1 MRTLTILLLLGLLA
15 AAPAAQ
21 EVDSTLDNNTAFFE
35 GKNVSYVITPP
46 DGFLMVMDEAIADG
60 YSFAFIP
67 KDEAYDS
74 ATVRIGIHI
83 FRIKDELK
91 SNFSIDQ
98 VISED
103 TAGLREHFGETIVI
117 GEVDS
122 VVTKSGFAVRNFFLN
137 DTTVF
142 IPNVMMSYLH
152 GGSEILIFDLS
163 IMIDYPRFMAEQVY
177 MECLEQIK
185 VLVKGTLEVG

>member
-1 MRTLTILLLLGLLA
+1 MRTLIIFLLLGFLA
-15 AAPAAQ
+15 TAATAQ
-21 EVDSTLDNNTAFFE
+21 EADSTLDNNTAFFE
-35 GKNVSYVITPP
+35 GETVSYIISPP
-46 DGFLMVMDEAIADG
+46 SGYVMVMDDAIADG

-67 KDEAYDS
+67 DGENYDS

-83 FRIKDELK
+83 FRIKEEQK
-91 SNFSIDQ
+91 SKFTIDD

-103 TAGLREHFGETIVI
+103 TSGIREHFGPSII
-117 GEVDS
+117 IREVDS
-122 VVTKSGFAVRNFFLN
+122 VITKSGFAVRNFFLN

-163 IMIDYPRFMAEQVY
+163 IILDYPRFMAEQVY
-177 MECLEQIK
+177 MECLENLK
-185 VLVKGTLEVG
+185 VLVKGKLETG